1 MMPPPSPSNE
11 PTTPADTPIT
21 NAKITFSN
29 KLFIYRT
36 NSFQESNKWFV
47 PLKEFLRIL
56 VRELLQNMNCVS

>member
-11 PTTPADTPIT
+11 PTTPAGTPMI
-21 NAKITFSN
+21 NAKNTFSN
-29 KLFIYRT
+29 KLCIYRT